1 MVNSD
6 QPRGYRFTDDCRRTL
21 QAARN
26 EAQRLGNSFVAAEHV
41 LLALIADPNSECS
54 RVLLALGLR
63 PPYLRTQLEAELRK
77 KQGEPS
83 YGGPDLPYT
92 SRAKALL
99 EAAMKEANA
108 AGVSTD
114 SPHLLLGILADSR
127 SSAAQLLQRFG
138 ATAEDLRHALKGD
151 LTVTHDLQ
159 LRIDD
164 RSDTVIYEQI
174 VNQIREAVAVG
185 RLRPGARLPSVRQL
199 ADDLG
204 VAPGTV
210 ARAYSQLEESGVIVT
225 DGARGTFVAFPKRGS
240 GSAIPVR
247 DLLRSAVIA
256 AFHLGVTATAL
267 RKALEEAMADIYR
280 DAA

>member
-21 QAARN
+21 QTARN
-26 EAQRLGNSFVAAEHV
+26 EAQRLGDSVVTAEHV

-54 RVLLALGLR
+54 RVLLALGLK
-63 PPYLRTQLEAELRK
+63 PPYLRTHLEAELRK
-77 KQGEPS
+77 QEQPS

-92 SRAKALL
+92 SRAKAVL

-114 SPHLLLGILADSR
+114 SPHLLLGILVDSR
-127 SSAAQLLQRFG
+127 SPAAQLLQRFG
-138 ATAEDLRHALKGD
+138 ASAEDLRHALKGD

-204 VAPGTV
+204 IAPGTV

-225 DGARGTFVAFPKRGS
+225 DGARGTFIAFPKRGS
-240 GSAIPVR
+240 GSDIPVR

-256 AFHLGVTATAL
+256 AFHLGVTAAAL
-267 RKALEEAMADIYR
+267 RKALEEAMADVYR